1 MTRRAPRLAV
11 IAIDG
16 TDPQSI
22 ARYADA
28 GWLPEL
34 AGRLGQARQVELQ
47 SLADLFLNSPWA
59 CALSGIAVENHGI
72 HAFRPIKSGTC
83 DILEA
88 AEWQMPTPFWET
100 AVRAGLRANVLDAP
114 LYGPPPGSAALDG
127 LRFLEWGAHPM
138 IRAAGS
144 FPPSLVG
151 AIEGRHGP
159 HPLREDDAYLTA
171 ADELTACQERLCE
184 GVRVR
189 ERIVLDMLDNDPP
202 DLLVATFTELHI
214 AGHQFLNLTA
224 PGHPRFDSAVAAEL
238 GDKPLRR
245 VFEAVDA
252 AAGKIL
258 RRLAPDT
265 TVLVLCMGGVRVSH
279 GASFL
284 LDDVLRKVGI
294 TAPARSAP
302 VLAQRLWHLL
312 PTAVRKA
319 IKRQAPDFLLRQANA
334 QFWNSLDW
342 TATRAFALPWAY
354 DGYLRINQR
363 GREPHGIVADGA
375 ERAALLGEI
384 EAIVSELRI
393 VGTDKPAAHR
403 IVRTQDA
410 YRGRASAELPDLR
423 VLWRNDEPIEAVES
437 SRVGRIPNR
446 DTGPRGAHTN
456 PGVIFAWGPGIA
468 AGPAIT
474 DVRDIDFAPTVLA
487 LLGITPPEGLDG
499 RVVADLLRQ
508 TESVKVRDRA
518 AGAALP

>member
-1 MTRRAPRLAV
+1 MTSRAPRV
-11 IAIDG
+11 VVVAIDG
-16 TDPQSI
+16 VDPDSV

-28 GWLPEL
+28 GWLPNL
-34 AGRLGQARQVELQ
+34 ASRFGQARQVELQ

-59 CALSGIAVENHGI
+59 CALSGVAVENHGI
-72 HAFRPIKSGTC
+72 HVFRPIKNGTC

-100 AVRAGLRANVLDAP
+100 AVRTGLRASVLDAP
-114 LYGPPPGSAALDG
+114 LYGPPAPNAALEG
-127 LRFLEWGAHPM
+127 LNVLEWGAHPM
-138 IRAAGS
+138 IRAPGS
-144 FPPSLVG
+144 FPPSLLG
-151 AIEGRHGP
+151 EIEGRNGP
-159 HPLREDDAYLTA
+159 HPVREDDAYLTA

-184 GVRVR
+184 GVRAR
-189 ERIVLDMLDNDPP
+189 ERVIMDMLDRDPP
-202 DLLVATFTELHI
+202 DLFVATFTELHI
-214 AGHQFLNLTA
+214 AGHQFLSLTA
-224 PGHPRFDSAVAAEL
+224 PGHARFDSAVAAQL

-258 RRLAPDT
+258 RRLAPET
-265 TVLVLCMGGVRVSH
+265 TVLVLCMGGVRVSY
-279 GASFL
+279 GASLL

-312 PTAVRKA
+312 PTALRKA

-334 QFWNSLDW
+334 QFWKSLDW

-375 ERAALLGEI
+375 ERAALLDEI

-393 VGTDKPAAHR
+393 AGTDKPAAYR

-423 VLWRNDEPIEAVES
+423 VLWRNDKPIEAVES
-437 SRVGRIPNR
+437 PRLGRIPNR
-446 DTGPRGAHTN
+446 DIGPRGAHTN
-456 PGVIFAWGPGIA
+456 PGVILAWGPGIA
-468 AGPAIT
+468 EGPAISG
-474 DVRDIDFAPTVLA
+474 VRDVDLAPTVLA
-487 LLGITPPEGLDG
+487 LLGIAPPEGMDG
-499 RVVADLLRQ
+499 RVVDELLHGGGIAG
-508 TESVKVRDRA
+508 RA
-518 AGAALP
+518 IAQHAAE

>member
-1 MTRRAPRLAV
+1 MTRHAPRLAV

-34 AGRLGQARQVELQ
+34 AGRFGRARQVELQ

-72 HAFRPIKSGTC
+72 NSFRPIKSGTC

-88 AEWQMPTPFWET
+88 ADWQMPTPFWET

-114 LYGPPPGSAALDG
+114 LYGPPPPGAEG

-138 IRAAGS
+138 IRPPGS

-151 AIEGRHGP
+151 EIERRHGP
-159 HPLREDDAYLTA
+159 HPLREDDAYLA
-171 ADELTACQERLCE
+171 AVDELTAFQERLCE
-184 GVRVR
+184 GVRAR
-189 ERIVLDMLDNDPP
+189 ERVITDMLDGDPP
-202 DLLVATFTELHI
+202 DILLATFTELHI

-252 AAGKIL
+252 AAGRIL
-258 RRLAPDT
+258 DRLPPET
-265 TVLVLCMGGVRVSH
+265 TVLLLCMGGVRVTY
-279 GASFL
+279 GASLL
-284 LDDVLRKVGI
+284 LDDVLRKAGI
-294 TAPARSAP
+294 TVAARSAP
-302 VLAQRLWHLL
+302 VFAQRLWHLL
-312 PTAVRKA
+312 PTPLRKV
-319 IKRQAPDFLLRQANA
+319 IKRQAPDFLLRQTNA

-354 DGYLRINQR
+354 DGYLRINQH

-375 ERAALLGEI
+375 ERAALLGEV

-393 VGTDKPAAHR
+393 VGTDKPAAYR
-403 IVRTQDA
+403 IVRTQDE

-423 VLWRNDEPIEAVES
+423 VLWRNDQPIGAVES
-437 SRVGRIPNR
+437 QRVGRIPNR
-446 DTGPRGAHTN
+446 DIGPRGAHTN
-456 PGVIFAWGPGIA
+456 PGVIFGWGPGIA

-474 DVRDIDFAPTVLA
+474 DVRDVDFAPTVLA
-487 LLGITPPEGLDG
+487 LLGIAPPEAMDG
-499 RVVADLLRQ
+499 RVVSDLLRGTGTAT
-508 TESVKVRDRA
+508 TEPAPVRQA
-518 AGAALP
+518 VH